1 MARPHR
7 DTGAGFFHVF
17 THCVWAARA
26 HFRDDTDR
34 SIFLRELARV
44 TAKFEWTCIG
54 FCLMPSHY
62 HLIVRVENGVLPRAM
77 QSLNWRYAIEFN
89 LRHAMRGHAQFA
101 RYGARR
107 ISDEADLVGC
117 YRYVMRNPVEAG
129 LCATP
134 GEWPWS
140 SYGGAIGVAQASSF
154 VDDALLLAAFGD
166 VYEHAVAGL
175 RRAVDN

>member
-1 MARPHR
+1 MARALR
-7 DTGAGFFHVF
+7 DIGAGFFHVY

-26 HFRDDTDR
+26 HFRDDVDR
-34 SIFLRELARV
+34 STFLRELGRV
-44 TAKFEWTCIG
+44 TKDVEWTCIG

-62 HLIVRVENGVLPRAM
+62 HLIVRVEHGVLPRAM

-107 ISDEADLVGC
+107 IKDEADLVGC

-129 LCATP
+129 LCLTP
-134 GEWPWS
+134 AEWPWS
-140 SYGGAIGVAQASSF
+140 SYAGTIGLAPSSSF

-175 RRAVDN
+175 RLVVDN

>member
-26 HFRDDTDR
+26 HFRDDVDR
-34 SIFLRELARV
+34 LTFLRELAR
-44 TAKFEWTCIG
+44 TTKKFEWKCIG

-62 HLIVRVENGVLPRAM
+62 HLIVRVEHGVLPRAM
-77 QSLNWRYAIEFN
+77 QSLNWRYSIQFN
-89 LRHAMRGHAQFA
+89 RRHAMRGHAQFE

-107 ISDEADLVGC
+107 IAGDADLVGC
-117 YRYVMRNPVEAG
+117 YRYVMRNPVEAR
-129 LCATP
+129 LCTTP
-134 GEWPWS
+134 ADWPWS
-140 SYGGAIGVAQASSF
+140 SYAGTIGLAPASSF
-154 VDDALLLAAFGD
+154 VDDALLLAVFSD

-175 RRAVDN
+175 RSIVDH